1 MTPEDAKIIFSNVS
15 ELAMFSDM
23 FTEELELALGDVV
36 EGGRGDDFVG
46 ALFLRIV
53 SSLFLFG
60 SVALARVAEEYM
72 LIEVIDRDARFWHR
86 RYPIWN
92 GRTRHT

>member
-1 MTPEDAKIIFSNVS
+1 MTAEDAKIIFSNVS

-23 FTEELELALGDVV
+23 FTEELELALGDIV

-53 SSLFLFG
+53 SSF
-60 SVALARVAEEYM
+60 
-72 LIEVIDRDARFWHR
+72 
-86 RYPIWN
+86 
-92 GRTRHT
+92 